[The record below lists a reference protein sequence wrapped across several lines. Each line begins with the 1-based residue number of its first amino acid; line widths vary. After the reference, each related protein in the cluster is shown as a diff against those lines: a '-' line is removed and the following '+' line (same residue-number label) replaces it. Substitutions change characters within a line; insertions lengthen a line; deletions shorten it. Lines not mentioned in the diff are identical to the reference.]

1 MDKTKS
7 PIRKKLNPWYWARK
21 ILPRTLFARSLL
33 IIVTP
38 VLLLQI
44 VAMSVFVD
52 NHWRKVTSRLA
63 FGVAG
68 EIAIMADEIET
79 GVSDQRFLTLS
90 NYAAR
95 SLDLLVTFE
104 PNARIEPGIVTQGT
118 WEPFT
123 VSALSKALRGQVRR
137 PFSLSLSPDD
147 DWVNIGIQL
156 DNGVLRVLALER
168 RLFSSSAYIFLFWL
182 GGSSIILFTIAV
194 AFMRN
199 QIRPIRRL
207 ALAAERMGTGR
218 EIISFKPEGA
228 REVRQAGKAFLDM
241 HERITR
247 QIEQRTTMLAGIS
260 HDLRTPLTRMKLAL
274 SFLDDNEDIR
284 SLKQDVTDMQR
295 MIESYLDFVRGEGE
309 EPPQLFDIGDLVGKI
324 VNRVAKHGTD
334 ISLETAAHLKLYGR
348 PLALE
353 RCLSNIIGNAEKF
366 GDKIIVRIASGDNQ
380 LILTVDD
387 DGPGMAPDM
396 YENVFKPFFRIDKS
410 RNVDTGGVGL
420 GLSIAQDIVHAHG
433 GRITLC
439 ESRMGGL
446 RVEITLPQSSQREN
460 FNS

>member
-1 MDKTKS
+1 M
-7 PIRKKLNPWYWARK
+7 KLELKYFNPWYWIHK

-44 VAMSVFVD
+44 VSMSVFVD

-68 EIAIMADEIET
+68 EIAIIAEEIEKGADEKRLN
-79 GVSDQRFLTLS
+79 QLS
-90 NYAAR
+90 NYAAQ

-104 PNARIEPGIVTQGT
+104 PNETMTPEIVTHGT

-123 VSALSKALRGQVRR
+123 VRALSKALKEQVRR
-137 PFSLSLSPDD
+137 PYSLSLSPDD

-168 RLFSSSAYIFLFWL
+168 RLFSSSAYIFLLWL

-199 QIRPIRRL
+199 QIRPIRKL
-207 ALAAERMGTGR
+207 ALAAERMGTGK

-228 REVRQAGKAFLDM
+228 REVRQAGRAFMDM

-260 HDLRTPLTRMKLAL
+260 HDLRTPLTRLKLGL
-274 SFLDDNEDIR
+274 SFLGESEDIKA
-284 SLKQDVTDMQR
+284 LQQDVTDMER
-295 MIESYLDFVRGEGE
+295 MVNSYLDFVRGEGE
-309 EPPQLFDIGDLVGKI
+309 EEAVTINFVDLLRKITDI
-324 VNRVAKHGTD
+324 AKRHGTD
-334 ISLETAAHLKLYGR
+334 ITLSAPDDIVMTVR
-348 PLALE
+348 PLAME
-353 RCLSNIIGNAEKF
+353 RCLSNIVGNAEKF
-366 GDKIIVRIASGDNQ
+366 ATKILVNLNVEGQVASLKIEDN
-380 LILTVDD
+380 
-387 DGPGMAPDM
+387 GPGVAEDKF
-396 YENVFKPFFRIDKS
+396 EDIFKPFFKVDASRSKS
-410 RNVDTGGVGL
+410 SGGVGL
-420 GLSIAQDIVHAHG
+420 GLSIARDIIHVHG
-433 GRITLC
+433 GHITPC
-439 ESRMGGL
+439 KSSMGGL
-446 RVEITLPQSSQREN
+446 CLNISLPV
-460 FNS
+460 